1 MARTDPQVNFRMPAD
16 LKERLEEAAKKH
28 GRSVTQ
34 EIIQR
39 LERSFALWGAP
50 DGPDTSVPDWD
61 NLQEMVDNL
70 PPPDS
75 EKDAIA
81 TQLALAVLRMTGRIS
96 DSEKEGLVL
105 DDTPR
110 DAMLKP
116 LESVLRPTGD
126 PNPARTPK
134 IPGQNAPK
142 RGLGSSKAATPKQRG
157 PKPKPVKKKITE

>member
-50 DGPDTSVPDWD
+50 DGPDTSAPDWE
-61 NLQEMVDNL
+61 NLQELVDNL

-96 DSEKEGLVL
+96 DIEKEGRVL
-105 DDTPR
+105 DHTSR
-110 DAMLKP
+110 DALLKP
-116 LESVLRPTGD
+116 LESVLRPTED

-134 IPGQNAPK
+134 IPGTNAPK
-142 RGLGSSKAATPKQRG
+142 EGIGAVPRAE
-157 PKPKPVKKKITE
+157 KPKPGKKKVTE